1 MEGVEG
7 VVAPDYKTM
16 KGASHVYYCNNW
28 IDRDHRYLIDDK
40 DLYWLMLEYY
50 YMGDNNWVG

>member
-1 MEGVEG
+1 MEG
-7 VVAPDYKTM
+7 VVAPDCRTTM
-16 KGASHVYYCNNW
+16 GASHVYYCNNW